1 MYQHNLP
8 WRNWPLILIAG
19 IIVAV
24 LTIFH
29 R

>member
-8 WRNWPLILIAG
+8 WRNWPLILIAA

-24 LTIFH
+24 LTLFH
-29 R
+29 C